1 MADAFEKKVG
11 FPDSEVAMKLA
22 KHLIEQPNDDGKIEL
37 MDNADFA
44 GQTHAEA
51 VSIKRKD
58 LHAKLDELLK
68 DYMIYNG
75 LAITSLLS
83 QI

>member
-44 GQTHAEA
+44 G
-51 VSIKRKD
+51 
-58 LHAKLDELLK
+58 
-68 DYMIYNG
+68 
-75 LAITSLLS
+75 
-83 QI
+83 